1 MDDLDRAMLR
11 ILDADARISNAE
23 LAERLHI
30 APSTAHQRMR
40 ALVRRGIITGFHTSI
55 DAQALGRG
63 LQAMIGV
70 TLRPGAR
77 QENIERFADD
87 VRPLPDVLQVFFLG
101 GVDDFMIHVAVG
113 DSSALRQFVLEHLSG
128 HPSVASTRTSIVFD
142 YHRNGIVSSFR

>member
-1 MDDLDRAMLR
+1 MLR